1 MFFENVKLALQSMIH
16 NKMRTLLSLLGIVI
30 GVGSVVAIMNLGESA
45 TDSMNESMQVGGIDM
60 ITVMPFASGRDAS
73 LFDEDFPSELMKN
86 VDSIDNI
93 VSTVQSS
100 MNMRSG
106 QITTKATV
114 NGVESGY
121 FDVNSLSMYDG
132 KFFTPEDNINH
143 RQVIVLGY
151 DLAKKLFPVGS
162 PVGQYVSLFRNQAKS
177 YLVVGVLDKHDD
189 TMNNSYNKAAF
200 IPFNTYTQRIR
211 HVDIP
216 SSYVVKVSEGGNAVT
231 VSNAIDDYMKDK
243 LGSDNSY
250 MIFSPASMV
259 EMSEKVMDTMTIFL
273 ACIAGISLLV
283 GGIGIMNIML
293 VSVVER
299 TKEIGIRKA
308 LGARPKTI
316 QGQFLVESI
325 TITLIGGLLGIFFGL
340 VTTYFVSSAA
350 GWAMSVDFG
359 SIALALGFS
368 TFVGVFFGWY
378 PARKAAKLDPI
389 EALSR
394 E

>member
-1 MFFENVKLALQSMIH
+1 MFLTNVKLALQSMIH

-30 GVGSVVAIMNLGESA
+30 GVGSVVAIMNLGQSA
-45 TDSMNESMQVGGIDM
+45 TDSMNQSMQVGGIDM
-60 ITVMPFASGRDAS
+60 ITIMPFASGRDAS
-73 LFDEDFPSELMKN
+73 LFDEDFPTELMRN
-86 VDSIDNI
+86 VDSIENI
-93 VSTVQSS
+93 TTTVQSS

-106 QITTKATV
+106 QITTRASV
-114 NGVESGY
+114 NGVESSY
-121 FDVNSLSMYDG
+121 YDINSLSMHDG
-132 KFFTPEDNINH
+132 SFFTPEDNINH
-143 RQVIVLGY
+143 RQVVVLGY
-151 DLAKKLFPVGS
+151 DLAQKLFPVGS
-162 PVGQYVSLFRNQAKS
+162 PVGQYVSLFRNQAKG
-177 YLVVGVLDKHDD
+177 YLVVGVLEKHDD
-189 TMNNSYNKAAF
+189 TMNNSYNKSAF
-200 IPFNTYTQRIR
+200 IPYNTYTQRIS
-211 HVDIP
+211 HVTIP
-216 SSYVVKVSEGGNAVT
+216 SSYVVKVSDGGNAVT
-231 VSNAIDDYMKDK
+231 VSNDIDAFMKGR

-259 EMSEKVMDTMTIFL
+259 EMSAKVMDTMTLFL

-350 GWAMSVDFG
+350 GWAMSIDFG
-359 SIALALGFS
+359 SVALALGFS

>member
-60 ITVMPFASGRDAS
+60 VTIMPFAMGRDAS
-73 LFDEDFPSELMKN
+73 LFDEDFSSEVMRN
-86 VDSIDNI
+86 VDSIENI
-93 VSTVQSS
+93 TTTVQSS

-106 QITTKATV
+106 QITTRASV
-114 NGVESGY
+114 NGVESSY
-121 FDVNSLSMYDG
+121 YDINSLSMHDG
-132 KFFTPEDNINH
+132 TFFTPEDNINH

-162 PVGQYVSLFRNQAKS
+162 PVGQYVSLFRNQAKG
-177 YLVVGVLDKHDD
+177 YLVVGVLERHDD
-189 TMNNSYNKAAF
+189 TMNNSYNKSAF
-200 IPFNTYTQRIR
+200 IPYNTYTQRIS

-216 SSYVVKVSEGGNAVT
+216 SSYVVKVSDGGNAVT
-231 VSNAIDDYMKDK
+231 VSNDIDDYMKDK

-259 EMSEKVMDTMTIFL
+259 EMSAKVMDTMTIFL

-340 VTTYFVSSAA
+340 LTTYFVSSAA
-350 GWAMSVDFG
+350 GWAMSLDFG

>member
-45 TDSMNESMQVGGIDM
+45 TDSMNQSMQVGGIDM
-60 ITVMPFASGRDAS
+60 VTVMPFATGRDAS

-86 VDSIDNI
+86 VDSIENI

-121 FDVNSLSMYDG
+121 FDVNSLSMHDG
-132 KFFTPEDNINH
+132 QFFTPEDNINH

-162 PVGQYVSLFRNQAKS
+162 PVGQYVSLFRNQAKG

-211 HVDIP
+211 HVDTP
-216 SSYVVKVSEGGNAVT
+216 SSYVVKVADGGNAVT

-259 EMSEKVMDTMTIFL
+259 EMSQKVMDTMTIFL

-308 LGARPKTI
+308 LGARPRTI

-325 TITLIGGLLGIFFGL
+325 TITIIGGLLGIFFGL

-350 GWAMSVDFG
+350 GWSMSIDFG

>member
-1 MFFENVKLALQSMIH
+1 MFLTNVKLALQSMIH

-30 GVGSVVAIMNLGESA
+30 GVGSVVAIMNLGQSA
-45 TDSMNESMQVGGIDM
+45 TDSMNQSMQVGGIDM
-60 ITVMPFASGRDAS
+60 ITIMPFASGRDAS
-73 LFDEDFPSELMKN
+73 LFDEDFPTELMRN
-86 VDSIDNI
+86 VDSIENI
-93 VSTVQSS
+93 TTTVQSS

-106 QITTKATV
+106 QITTRASV
-114 NGVESGY
+114 NGVESSY
-121 FDVNSLSMYDG
+121 YDINSLSMHDG
-132 KFFTPEDNINH
+132 SFFTPEDNINH
-143 RQVIVLGY
+143 RQVVVLGY
-151 DLAKKLFPVGS
+151 DLAQKLFPVGS
-162 PVGQYVSLFRNQAKS
+162 PVGQYVSLFRNQAKG
-177 YLVVGVLDKHDD
+177 YLVVGVLEKHDD
-189 TMNNSYNKAAF
+189 TMNNSYNKSAF
-200 IPFNTYTQRIR
+200 IPYNTYTQRIS
-211 HVDIP
+211 HVTIP
-216 SSYVVKVSEGGNAVT
+216 SSYVVKVSDGGNAVT
-231 VSNAIDDYMKDK
+231 VSNDIDAFMKDR

-259 EMSEKVMDTMTIFL
+259 EMSAKVMDTMTLFL

-350 GWAMSVDFG
+350 GWAMSIDFG
-359 SIALALGFS
+359 SVALALGFS